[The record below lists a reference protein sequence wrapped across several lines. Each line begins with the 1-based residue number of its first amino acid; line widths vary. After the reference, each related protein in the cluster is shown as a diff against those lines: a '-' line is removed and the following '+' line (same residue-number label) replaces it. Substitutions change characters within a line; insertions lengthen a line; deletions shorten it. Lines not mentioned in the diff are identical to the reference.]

1 MAAETEIASTPDRW
15 PAANGVLVFFDIYAK
30 TTRRTS
36 VVPKSSKRRSRLGE
50 RLTAAAREAAA
61 HTRGEIKLNEY
72 EIHVP
77 PELEVAA
84 IRARLEL
91 SQAAFAKSF
100 GLDLGVVQAWEQ
112 KRRRPDRCAR
122 ILLAVIA
129 KEPDAVRRALA
140 A

>member
-1 MAAETEIASTPDRW
+1 M
-15 PAANGVLVFFDIYAK
+15 
-30 TTRRTS
+30 
-36 VVPKSSKRRSRLGE
+36 PKSETSKPASGNSSPRQRGSKFGDELV
-50 RLTAAAREAAA
+50 AAVREAAA
-61 HTRGEIKLNEY
+61 HFRGEIKLTEY

-77 PELEVAA
+77 PEPEVAA

-122 ILLAVIA
+122 VLLAVIA
-129 KEPDAVRRALA
+129 KEPDAVRRALTA
-140 A
+140 